1 MFDPQSVP
9 QSLRDARDP
18 IAARIEDASLS
29 VAQPSQQ
36 SFFDGWVLRY
46 SAGKAKRA
54 RSINAIGA
62 GVLSLPEKFAYCVD
76 FYARHR
82 LPCLF
87 RITPFSRPDR
97 LDRALDVAGFAAYQ
111 DTRVMKVALSEA
123 TVPDSPQHDVRVID
137 VEQFTDALGKLHGL
151 DAVKAHAERERF
163 ARSAVDGIYLAQFK
177 GDVPIG
183 CGSIAVDGSLAGIF
197 GMVTAASHRGRGI
210 ATMLVTE
217 LLAHARNAGATIAYL
232 QVEADNTPA
241 RRAYARFGFEDCYAY
256 WYRTPPEGTT
266 QHA

>member
-9 QSLRDARDP
+9 AALRDTRDS
-18 IAARIEDASLS
+18 IAARIEDAALS

-62 GVLSLPEKFAYCVD
+62 GVLSLPEKFAYCLD

-87 RITPFSRPDR
+87 RITPFSRPDG

-111 DTRVMKVALSEA
+111 DTRVMKLALAEA
-123 TVPDSPQHDVRVID
+123 GAASPSQRDVRVIN
-137 VEQFTDALGKLHGL
+137 VEQFTDAFAKLHGL
-151 DAVKAHAERERF
+151 DAAKAQAESERY
-163 ARSAVDGIYLAQFK
+163 ARSAVDSIYLAQF
-177 GDVPIG
+177 DAAVPIA
-183 CGSIAVDGSLAGIF
+183 CGSIAIDGALAGIF

-210 ATMLVTE
+210 ATTLVAA
-217 LLAHARNAGATIAYL
+217 LLARARSAGAKIAYL
-232 QVEADNTPA
+232 HVEADNTPA
-241 RRAYARFGFEDCYAY
+241 RRAYSKFGFEDCYAY
-256 WYRTPPEGTT
+256 WYRMPAQG
-266 QHA
+266 AASS